1 MMVRLTAGRLSL
13 ELAPEAGGC
22 VSAARLRF
30 GDRKF
35 DLLRRLATP
44 SNSAP
49 DALRAGM
56 FPMVP
61 FANCIRNNCFAFDGR
76 LWRVKPNMAEARLN
90 FHGSGWRSAWRVA
103 SVDAR
108 SAELVLDDS
117 GVDDVYR
124 YDAIQRFRL
133 ELDAIAVE
141 TELVNRGG
149 VRMPFTFGQHPWFP
163 VHAGALVRF
172 TALSLWLCD
181 VDGQAESH
189 GPIPLDA
196 DYETPRAVPSGYRN
210 VCYAGWD
217 GRAEIAWPDD
227 GVAISMVADPVFGH
241 LMLHAPA
248 DGEPVFCLE
257 PQTAPPCAFDEL
269 ESGPAAGV
277 HVLQPGDRVSGNIRF
292 VIRNG

>member
-1 MMVRLTAGRLSL
+1 
-13 ELAPEAGGC
+13 
-22 VSAARLRF
+22 
-30 GDRKF
+30 
-35 DLLRRLATP
+35 
-44 SNSAP
+44 
-49 DALRAGM
+49 
-56 FPMVP
+56 
-61 FANCIRNNCFAFDGR
+61 
-76 LWRVKPNMAEARLN
+76 MAEARLN

-133 ELDAIAVE
+133 ESGRDRGRDRARQSRRRSHALYVRAAS
-141 TELVNRGG
+141 LVSGPCRRACLFHCVVPLALRRGRPG
-149 VRMPFTFGQHPWFP
+149 R
-163 VHAGALVRF
+163 
-172 TALSLWLCD
+172 D
-181 VDGQAESH
+181 H

-292 VIRNG
+292 VIRNRMSPPAESPGSAATGTPSL